1 MKSIHAVNSAYVPR
15 AAAPT
20 LQQHLTAM
28 QVTTLRGARQ
38 TGKATLAQLVGG
50 PSRSFVTLDDQ
61 AIGRLARQPESLFRG
76 EAPLTIAEIQRAPQ
90 LLQRLV
96 QEAERSEG
104 RGRVLLTTPVDQ
116 AVAHDSIG
124 GQVGRVSHLTLW
136 PMTRRELLGLGRAG
150 VWSELLGTPEPQ
162 WLDLVAADP
171 VGPED
176 WRVWVAHG
184 GLPTPALRLKTWSER
199 AIWLESYI
207 TSYLERDL
215 RALSNIASLPDLR
228 RIMRE
233 LALRN
238 GELVNQSHFGRS
250 LSVPQPTMHRHLNLL
265 AQSYMLVRLYPLL
278 PSWYLRSTRRPR
290 LYCMDTAVG
299 LHLADWPE
307 PNASHLKSLVLLD
320 LLAWRDAQVWPADV
334 CFWESYVGVGVD
346 FVIDQRNK
354 LMPIAVTTAERPSV
368 SEASGIAAFRRAQP
382 QRSCPGLLLHCGEET
397 SWILPGILAA
407 PWWRVV

>member
-1 MKSIHAVNSAYVPR
+1 MRV
-15 AAAPT
+15 
-20 LQQHLTAM
+20 TA
-28 QVTTLRGARQ
+28 LRGARH
-38 TGKATLAQLVGG
+38 TGKATLAQFIGG
-50 PSRSFVTLDDQ
+50 PNRSFVTLDDPT
-61 AIGRLARQPESLFRG
+61 IGRLARQPESLLRG
-76 EAPLTIAEIQRAPQ
+76 EAPLTIAEIQRSPQ
-90 LLQRLV
+90 LLHTLI
-96 QEAERSEG
+96 QEAERRED
-104 RGRVLLTTPVDQ
+104 RGRVLLTTPFNQV
-116 AVAHDSIG
+116 VPHDSIG
-124 GQVGRVSHLTLW
+124 GLMGLVSHLTLW

-150 VWSELLGTPEPQ
+150 LWSELLSTQESE

-176 WRVWVAHG
+176 WRAWVSHG
-184 GLPTPALRLKTWSER
+184 GLPIPALKLKTWSER
-199 AIWLESYI
+199 SIWLESYI

-233 LALRN
+233 LALQN
-238 GELVNQSHFGRS
+238 GELLNQRHFARD
-250 LSVPQPTMHRHLNLL
+250 LSVPQPTIHRHLNLL
-265 AQSYMLVRLYPLL
+265 AQSFMLVRLYPLL

-307 PNASHLKSLVLLD
+307 PNPSHLKSLVLLD
-320 LLAWRDAQVWPADV
+320 LIAWRDAQVWPADV
-334 CFWESYVGVGVD
+334 CFWESYAGVGVD

-354 LMPIAVTTAERPSV
+354 LVPIAVTTAERPSV

>member
-1 MKSIHAVNSAYVPR
+1 M
-15 AAAPT
+15 
-20 LQQHLTAM
+20 AM

-50 PSRSFVTLDDQ
+50 PDRSFVTLDDPT
-61 AIGRLARQPESLFRG
+61 IGRLVRQPESLFRG
-76 EAPLTIAEIQRAPQ
+76 EAPLTVAEIQRAPH
-90 LLQRLV
+90 LLHTLV
-96 QEAERSEG
+96 REAERREA
-104 RGRVLLTTPVDQ
+104 RGRVLLTTPISQV
-116 AVAHDSIG
+116 VPHESIG
-124 GQVGRVSHLTLW
+124 GLMGRVSYLTLW

-150 VWSELLGTPEPQ
+150 LWSELLGTPEPE

-184 GLPTPALRLKTWSER
+184 GLPAPALKLTSWNER

-207 TSYLERDL
+207 TGYLERDL

-238 GELVNQSHFGRS
+238 GELVNQRHFACG

-265 AQSYMLVRLYPLL
+265 TQSYMLVRLHPLL
-278 PSWYLRSTRRPR
+278 PSWYLRKTRRPR

-299 LHLADWPE
+299 LHLADWPT
-307 PNASHLKSLVLLD
+307 PNISHLKSLVLLD
-320 LLAWRDAQVWPADV
+320 LLAWRDAQIWPADV
-334 CFWESYVGVGVD
+334 CFWQSHTGREVD

-354 LMPIAVTTAERPSV
+354 LLPIAVTTSERPSAA
-368 SEASGIAAFRRAQP
+368 EAWGIDAFRRAHP
-382 QRSCPGLLLHCGEET
+382 QRSCAGLLLHGGEDT

-407 PWWRVV
+407 PWWRVI